1 MGKSYAAI
9 NILNI
14 SYHNNQMQTHV
25 FFNFMLTGVLLSGA
39 MHSSVIMMLT
49 KEENYLVE
57 DR

>member
-1 MGKSYAAI
+1 MEKSYAVI

-14 SYHNNQMQTHV
+14 SYHNNKMQTHV
-25 FFNFMLTGVLLSGA
+25 VVNFMLTGVQLSVA

-49 KEENYLVE
+49 KEENYLVK